1 MVQLQS
7 EDNYKKAVGKA
18 DNNKKQATKE
28 QTVNEKMI
36 LNKDANLENNKS
48 EREVKR
54 EGEQYGKPNQ
64 QYHQKVIAD
73 ETKTKEK
80 EKKTRR

>member
-1 MVQLQS
+1 M
-7 EDNYKKAVGKA
+7 
-18 DNNKKQATKE
+18 
-28 QTVNEKMI
+28 NEKMI

-48 EREVKR
+48 EREIKR

>member
-1 MVQLQS
+1 MQS
-7 EDNYKKAVGKA
+7 EDNKKKAVGKA

>member
-1 MVQLQS
+1 MQS
-7 EDNYKKAVGKA
+7 EDNLKKAVGKA